1 MEEFKRKLPEGIL
14 TQEKLKD
21 YKHHLTIKN
30 LKKMIEGMPDDGL
43 VLVQRIEDFYFE
55 NCHWGV
61 ILKEGE
67 EYHYAKKWNEK
78 LASGEYDDKDKYP
91 NANPEEWKP
100 YSNEDLELTK
110 EQYHP
115 AWCVVKYKDDP
126 DNLYLDLHY

>member
-1 MEEFKRKLPEGIL
+1 M
-14 TQEKLKD
+14 
-21 YKHHLTIKN
+21 
-30 LKKMIEGMPDDGL
+30 
-43 VLVQRIEDFYFE
+43 
-55 NCHWGV
+55 

-67 EYHYAKKWNEK
+67 EYHYAKKWNED

-91 NANPEEWKP
+91 NANLEEWKP